1 MKTTIATIATIAII
15 ASGGLSAAQA
25 AKITDCQV
33 QASADLR
40 KEEGVT
46 PVTLQLPE
54 SGSGTLD
61 FHFAFGPK
69 HARLG
74 GDTAKI
80 AVCKVGEKDGR
91 PVFTLVYRVKV
102 TAGRATVRFALPDK
116 GSSDVSVVVSGDT
129 YFGKVVVGED
139 TVHFG
144 EKTPEVSWTPDKK

>member
-1 MKTTIATIATIAII
+1 MKTIATSIAIAI
-15 ASGGLSAAQA
+15 ASIGSLSAQA

-33 QASADLR
+33 QASPDLR

-46 PVTLQLPE
+46 PVTLQLPL

-80 AVCKVGEKDGR
+80 AVCKVGEEDGK

-102 TAGRATVRFALPDK
+102 KAGRAKVYFALPDS
-116 GSSDVSVVVSGDT
+116 GSGDASVVVLGGT